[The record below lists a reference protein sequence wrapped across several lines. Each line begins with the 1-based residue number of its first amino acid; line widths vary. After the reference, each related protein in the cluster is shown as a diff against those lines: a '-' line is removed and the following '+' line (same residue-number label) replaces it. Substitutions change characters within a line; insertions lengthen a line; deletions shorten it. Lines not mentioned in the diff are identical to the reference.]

1 MKKRVSM
8 ILAALL
14 VMTTPTVGSAAVIDP
29 GNQIV
34 PCWEYMNRGE
44 VGISFNGT
52 SGTAFVTVDRNLGIT
67 TSLEATL
74 TVYKKVGSSW
84 VYVTSTSGT
93 SIRNLNIELN
103 FTGVRGTTYKAVADI
118 TAYGD
123 GGSESDSISETMT
136 CS

>member
-1 MKKRVSM
+1 MKKTIAV
-8 ILAALL
+8 ILATLL
-14 VMTTPTVGSAAVIDP
+14 VAVTPTVISAAVVDP

-34 PCWEYMNRGE
+34 PYWDYMNRAE
-44 VGISFNGT
+44 VNINFTGT
-52 SGTAFVTVDRNLGIT
+52 SGTASVTVERYFGIT

-84 VYVTSTSGT
+84 VYVTSTSGSST
-93 SIRNLNIELN
+93 RNLNIELD

-123 GGSESDSISETMT
+123 DASESDSISETAT
-136 CS
+136 C